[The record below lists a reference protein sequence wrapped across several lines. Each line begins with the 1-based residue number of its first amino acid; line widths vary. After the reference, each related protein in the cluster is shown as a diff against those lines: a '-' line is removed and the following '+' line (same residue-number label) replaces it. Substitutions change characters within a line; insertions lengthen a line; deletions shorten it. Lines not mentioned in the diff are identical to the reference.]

1 MTSLLVLKAFASI
14 LVNKGL
20 FEQVLVVHKKL
31 VFL

>member
-1 MTSLLVLKAFASI
+1 MTSLLVLKAFASF

-20 FEQVLVVHKKL
+20 LEQVLVVHKKL